1 MIMDTAQK
9 ASDYAQKTAGKV
21 ASASAQTAEML
32 GEKGEQLLDVQRKM
46 VKQSRSYVID
56 HPVAALGIA
65 AAIGY
70 ALNYLLS
77 ER

>member
-1 MIMDTAQK
+1 MDTAQK
-9 ASDYAQKTAGKV
+9 ASEYAQKTAGKV
-21 ASASAQTAEML
+21 ASASAQTAKMV
-32 GEKGEQLLDVQRKM
+32 GEKGEEFLDVQRKM

-77 ER
+77 DR

>member
-21 ASASAQTAEML
+21 ASASAQTAKML
-32 GEKGEQLLDVQRKM
+32 GEKGEQFLDAEQKM

-56 HPVAALGIA
+56 HPVAALGMA

-77 ER
+77 DR

>member
-9 ASDYAQKTAGKV
+9 ASEYAQETAGKV
-21 ASASAQTAEML
+21 ASASAQTAKVL
-32 GEKGEQLLDVQRKM
+32 GEKGEELLDVQRKM
-46 VKQSRSYVID
+46 VKRGRSYVSD
-56 HPVAALGIA
+56 HPVASLGIA

-77 ER
+77 DR